1 VNLLTLTGQWPEEEN
16 MKTAPIKNP
25 VKELEQIEKSQR
37 DLRDKLTSLS
47 NRKEEVGKAIVK
59 SPWRMTEITPKLKEM
74 RKKAMRIPEIRLLL
88 ARYKLS
94 IEDAAFITFWRER
107 VEGCDGRG
115 YLFDCMNETKRLK
128 DPILNHWE
136 VSERYLYGGP
146 QDAVKIIFDESKNST
161 SCIYGF
167 MAKSP
172 VRLRR
177 ERRAA

>member
-1 VNLLTLTGQWPEEEN
+1 

-47 NRKEEVGKAIVK
+47 NRKEEVGKAIVE
-59 SPWRMTEITPKLKEM
+59 SPWRMTEATPKLEKM

-107 VEGCDGRG
+107 VEGLDGRE
-115 YLFDCMNETKRLK
+115 YFWDCMTRTEELK
-128 DPILNHWE
+128 SPTNHWE
-136 VSERYLYGGP
+136 ISERYLYGGP
-146 QDAVKIIFDESKNST
+146 QDPVKIIFDESKNST

-172 VRLRR
+172 VRLGR
-177 ERRAA
+177 EKKGG